1 MAGFVPEGRQRHD
14 LFQVDVCRQIH
25 LQRTGPDR
33 VLSAEAAACK
43 SIRIEENG
51 VCTLKSDKK
60 IRLLSI
66 PKLPLSR
73 STANPL
79 RSLKE
84 REAIRPRISLP
95 RL

>member
-1 MAGFVPEGRQRHD
+1 MAGSSLKGVSGMISFRSMSAARFICNG
-14 LFQVDVCRQIH
+14 LA
-25 LQRTGPDR
+25 GSS
-33 VLSAEAAACK
+33 LSAEAAACK

-51 VCTLKSDKK
+51 VCTLKFDKK

-84 REAIRPRISLP
+84 REAIRPRISLL

>member
-1 MAGFVPEGRQRHD
+1 MAGSSLKGVSGMISFRSMSAARFICNG
-14 LFQVDVCRQIH
+14 LA
-25 LQRTGPDR
+25 GSS
-33 VLSAEAAACK
+33 LSAEAAACK
-43 SIRIEENG
+43 SIRIEETG

>member
-1 MAGFVPEGRQRHD
+1 MAGSSLKGVSGMISFRSMSAARFICNG
-14 LFQVDVCRQIH
+14 LA
-25 LQRTGPDR
+25 GSS
-33 VLSAEAAACK
+33 LSAEAAACK
-43 SIRIEENG
+43 SIRIEDG